1 MVLPNII
8 LPNPGLTV
16 LIPKAVDD
24 SLRCRLMKIWV
35 PHKPAG
41 KMDSTAF
48 NSMKGFLRCRSAL
61 LRFSTI
67 LQQIGSDFLNSA
79 MEFIDAGKSP

>member
-1 MVLPNII
+1 MV
-8 LPNPGLTV
+8 
-16 LIPKAVDD
+16 
-24 SLRCRLMKIWV
+24 SQ
-35 PHKPAG
+35 KPAG
-41 KMDSTAF
+41 NMDSTAF

-67 LQQIGSDFLNSA
+67 LQQIGSDFLNGA